1 MKRISFALA
10 ALLGAAFANPPSLYH
25 PPRYYVQHTPTLGYF
40 QAHPTIL
47 THHESLAY
55 QQPVTAPYSP
65 PPPPPPQE
73 QQEQID
79 QVQQPA
85 QNMQGM
91 QNMQNAQNA
100 QNQNAQ
106 NAQNPCGLP
115 PNPSATN
122 TTILTSECVTVC
134 PVAPPKK

>member
-1 MKRISFALA
+1 MKRITFALT
-10 ALLGAAFANPPSLYH
+10 ALACAAFANPPSLYH
-25 PPRYYVQHTPTLGYF
+25 PPRYYEQHTPTLGYF

-65 PPPPPPQE
+65 PPPPPPQ
-73 QQEQID
+73 QQQQIA
-79 QVQQPA
+79 QAQQPT
-85 QNMQGM
+85 

-100 QNQNAQ
+100 QGAQ
-106 NAQNPCGLP
+106 NQGAQNQGACGLP

-122 TTILTSECVTVC
+122 TTILTSECITVC

>member
-1 MKRISFALA
+1 MKRIFFACS
-10 ALLGAAFANPPSLYH
+10 ALVCAAFANPPSLYH
-25 PPRYYVQHTPTLGYF
+25 PPRYYVQQTPTLGYF

-65 PPPPPPQE
+65 PPPPQE
-73 QQEQID
+73 QQIAQA
-79 QVQQPA
+79 QQPT
-85 QNMQGM
+85 

-100 QNQNAQ
+100 QSGQNQGAQNQNAY
-106 NAQNPCGLP
+106 GLP

-122 TTILTSECVTVC
+122 TTIFTSECVTVC
-134 PVAPPKK
+134 PVAPPTQK